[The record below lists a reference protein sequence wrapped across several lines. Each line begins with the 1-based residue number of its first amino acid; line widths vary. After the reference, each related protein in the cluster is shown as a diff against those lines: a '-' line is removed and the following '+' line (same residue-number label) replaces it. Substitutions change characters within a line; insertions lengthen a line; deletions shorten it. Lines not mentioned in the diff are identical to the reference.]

1 MMDKVARAESTAF
14 PGQESMA
21 GRDVDRRKKSS
32 EPLMERIDQVAER
45 VDRVVERMD
54 RVVERL
60 ELLEQLV
67 KKNSVPEGKIQS

>member
-1 MMDKVARAESTAF
+1 MDEVARAESTAF

-21 GRDVDRRKKSS
+21 RRDVAGINESS
-32 EPLMERIDQVAER
+32 EREEPIM
-45 VDRVVERMD
+45 ERMD
-54 RVVERL
+54 RMIERL

>member
-1 MMDKVARAESTAF
+1 MMDEVVRAESTAF

-21 GRDVDRRKKSS
+21 GRDVAGKNESS
-32 EPLMERIDQVAER
+32 EREEPIA
-45 VDRVVERMD
+45 ERMD

-67 KKNSVPEGKIQS
+67 KKTSVPEGKIQS

>member
-1 MMDKVARAESTAF
+1 
-14 PGQESMA
+14 
-21 GRDVDRRKKSS
+21 
-32 EPLMERIDQVAER
+32 MERIDQVAKR
-45 VDRVVERMD
+45 VDRVVERVD